1 MGLDQYGMAKSPEGE
16 VSEIAYWRKF
26 NSLHGW
32 MEVLWKAKMDSET
45 DTQHGGTGLRMGK
58 RAKQQSLP
66 PTFEFNGEPVELN
79 KTDLE
84 MLELAVKA
92 RALPE
97 TSGFFFGSPAHERSD
112 YDQLLESVLDF
123 IREAREYL
131 AKDYEIAYNSWW

>member
-1 MGLDQYGMAKSPEGE
+1 MGLDQYGMVKSPEGE
-16 VSEIAYWRKF
+16 VEEIAYWRKF

-45 DTQHGGTGLRMGK
+45 DAKHGGT
-58 RAKQQSLP
+58 
-66 PTFEFNGEPVELN
+66 EFNGEPVELN

-84 MLELAVKA
+84 MLELAVEA

-97 TSGFFFGSPAHERSD
+97 TSGFFFGSPAHERED
-112 YDQLLESVLDF
+112 YDRLLESVLDF

>member
-45 DTQHGGTGLRMGK
+45 DTQHGGT
-58 RAKQQSLP
+58 
-66 PTFEFNGEPVELN
+66 EFNGEPVELN